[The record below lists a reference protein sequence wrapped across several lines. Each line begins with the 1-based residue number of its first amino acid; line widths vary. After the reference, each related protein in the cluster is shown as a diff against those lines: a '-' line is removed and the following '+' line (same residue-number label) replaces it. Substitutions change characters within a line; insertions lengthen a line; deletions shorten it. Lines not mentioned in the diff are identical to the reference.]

1 MSKFNVASPSLR
13 FFFLVLLLMIY
24 KIIHAFTIPSKYSPC
39 YHGVL
44 LVYVIF
50 FGENCL
56 IKLKE

>member
-1 MSKFNVASPSLR
+1 MSKFNVVSPSLR

-24 KIIHAFTIPSKYSPC
+24 KIIHAFTIPGKYSPC

-50 FGENCL
+50 FR
-56 IKLKE
+56 